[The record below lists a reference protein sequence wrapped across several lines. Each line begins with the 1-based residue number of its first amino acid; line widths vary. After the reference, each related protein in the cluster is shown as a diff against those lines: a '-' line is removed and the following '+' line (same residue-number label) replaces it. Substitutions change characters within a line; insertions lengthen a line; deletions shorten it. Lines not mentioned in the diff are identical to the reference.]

1 MTSGYLTHPIIGP
14 LVAAVD
20 FGASSIRV
28 SVVDLGRRPLDPF
41 IVHRHHHAPVRHTD
55 GSLRWD
61 WTTLV
66 AEARRGLA
74 LAGEVGPLA
83 SIGIDTWGLDYGL
96 LDRHGD
102 LVAPPH
108 SYRDSRLDR
117 WEVVADRIG
126 RRRIY
131 DITGI
136 QLMAGN
142 SIFQLAAHDRR
153 ELARA
158 RHFLMLP
165 ELLLHELCGV
175 VLAERTS
182 AGTTS
187 LVDLRSGTWSDELIS
202 AIDADR
208 SWFPEIHAAGEQ
220 VGRVGGVPV
229 RLVGGHDTA
238 SAVLAMGPDPRPDSV
253 FLSAGTLFLVGQE
266 QPSAR
271 TDDRSFK
278 RNIANE
284 PGVFGGVRRLG
295 NLPGMW
301 LLEEC
306 RRAWGVES
314 VAELLAESVGAEG
327 STPVIDIE
335 DPALV
340 APTDMP
346 AAVRD
351 LAGLSDQA
359 PRHAVVDCIV
369 ESMAIAVG
377 AAVRRIDDGGDAVGS
392 GARGDAPLVVFG
404 GAARATR
411 LIDRIAQVCGRPVQV
426 GPIEATTLGNALAQG
441 IAIGMFDDVAD
452 ARRSLAP

>member
-1 MTSGYLTHPIIGP
+1 MTPSLTLGP

-20 FGASSIRV
+20 FGATSIRV
-28 SVVDLGRRPLDPF
+28 SVVDLGRRPLEPVV
-41 IVHRHHHAPVRHTD
+41 VHRHRHAPVRHTD

-74 LAGEVGPLA
+74 LAGELGTLA

-96 LDRHGD
+96 LDGD
-102 LVAPPH
+102 GHLVAPPH
-108 SYRDSRLDR
+108 SYRDGRLDR
-117 WEVVADRIG
+117 WESVADRIG
-126 RRRIY
+126 RRHLY

-142 SIFQLAAHDRR
+142 TIFQLAAHDRR
-153 ELARA
+153 ELART
-158 RHFLMLP
+158 RHVLMLP

-187 LVDLRSGTWSDELIS
+187 LVDLRTGTWSEELIS

-220 VGRVGGVPV
+220 VGRLDGVPV
-229 RLVGGHDTA
+229 HLVGGHDTA
-238 SAVLAMGPDPRPDSV
+238 SAVLAMGSDPRPDSV

-266 QPSAR
+266 QPHAR
-271 TDDRSFK
+271 TDDSSFE

-306 RRAWGVES
+306 RRVWGIES
-314 VAELLAESVGAEG
+314 VAELLAEHCVASG
-327 STPVIDIE
+327 SAPVIDIE

-340 APTDMP
+340 APSDMT
-346 AAVRD
+346 AAVRE
-351 LAGLSDQA
+351 LAGLPDSA
-359 PRHAVVDCIV
+359 PRSAVVDCIV
-369 ESMAIAVG
+369 DSMAVAVR
-377 AAVRRIDDGGDAVGS
+377 AAVARIDDGDE
-392 GARGDAPLVVFG
+392 GAAGGDAPLVVFG
-404 GAARATR
+404 GAGRANR
-411 LIDRIAQVCGRPVQV
+411 LVDRIAQACARPVQI

-441 IAIGMFDDVAD
+441 IALGFFDDVAG

>member
-1 MTSGYLTHPIIGP
+1 MTGP

-28 SVVDLGRRPLDPF
+28 SVVDLGRRPLEPVV
-41 IVHRHHHAPVRHTD
+41 VHRHRHAPRRHPD
-55 GSLRWD
+55 GSLRWEWD
-61 WTTLV
+61 TLV

-74 LAGEVGPLA
+74 LAAERGNLA

-96 LDRHGD
+96 LDRSGR

-108 SYRDSRLDR
+108 SYRDPRLDR
-117 WEVVADRIG
+117 WEVVAERIG
-126 RRRIY
+126 RRHIY

-142 SIFQLAAHDRR
+142 SLFQLAAHDRR
-153 ELARA
+153 ELSRA

-187 LVDLRSGTWSDELIS
+187 LVDLGTGTWSEELID

-208 SWFPEIHAAGEQ
+208 SWFPEIHNAGEL
-220 VGRVGGVPV
+220 VGHHDGVAV
-229 RLVGGHDTA
+229 HLVGGHDTA
-238 SAVLAMGPDPRPDSV
+238 SAVLAMGPDPESGSV

-266 QPSAR
+266 QPDPT
-271 TDDRSFK
+271 TDDESFR
-278 RNIANE
+278 RNLANE
-284 PGVFGGVRRLG
+284 PGAFGGVRRLG

-306 RRAWGVES
+306 RRSWGVDT
-314 VAELLAESVGAEG
+314 VAELLQGPAPQTESV
-327 STPVIDIE
+327 TVFDIH
-335 DPALV
+335 DPSLV

-346 AAVRD
+346 AAVRV
-351 LAGLSDQA
+351 LAGLPDSA
-359 PRHAVVDCIV
+359 PDHQVIDCIV
-369 ESMAIAVG
+369 ESLAVAVG
-377 AAVRRIDDGGDAVGS
+377 DAVRRIDLTA
-392 GARGDAPLVVFG
+392 GDAPLVVFG
-404 GAARATR
+404 GAAQATR
-411 LIDRIAQVCGRPVQV
+411 LVDRIAEHSGRAVQI
-426 GPIEATTLGNALAQG
+426 GPAEATTLGNALAQG
-441 IAIGMFDDVAD
+441 IAIGMFGDLVD
-452 ARRSLAP
+452 ARRALAP